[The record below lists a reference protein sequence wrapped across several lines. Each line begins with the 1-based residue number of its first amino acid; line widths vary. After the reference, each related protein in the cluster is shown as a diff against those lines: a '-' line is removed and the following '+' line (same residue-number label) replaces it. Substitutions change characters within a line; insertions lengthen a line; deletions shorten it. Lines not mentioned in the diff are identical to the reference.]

1 MPELLGKIPTKD
13 PKPSVTGTLRKIH
26 FYIECEE
33 AIEECRLAIIP
44 RCQPAIGEILAAIL
58 QQSEIAGSGTAQA
71 CGLAFYLTPDRR
83 TRRRSRLAA
92 RASVLFCLHRRHA
105 GHDRDAPVRRPG

>member
-1 MPELLGKIPTKD
+1 MRELLGKIPTKD

-44 RCQPAIGEILAAIL
+44 RCQPAIGEIFAAIL
-58 QQSEIAGSGTAQA
+58 QRTTTVAAG
-71 CGLAFYLTPDRR
+71 F
-83 TRRRSRLAA
+83 
-92 RASVLFCLHRRHA
+92 
-105 GHDRDAPVRRPG
+105 APPWPRPTCPKSPSL